1 MLVFQVLC
9 NVVDVCC
16 LLVVTS
22 AFVISVRYEV
32 ASMRQGYDIARTHRK
47 DRKDSAVEHTDI
59 EKDIFLHLKPS
70 Y

>member
-32 ASMRQGYDIARTHRK
+32 ASMRQKYDIARTHGK
-47 DRKDSAVEHTDI
+47 DREDSSAGHTATTG
-59 EKDIFLHLKPS
+59 E
-70 Y
+70 

>member
-47 DRKDSAVEHTDI
+47 DRKDLVLEY
-59 EKDIFLHLKPS
+59 K
-70 Y
+70 